1 MKKISVIIPV
11 YNAEKYL
18 KRCVDSVREQT
29 YGNLEIIL
37 VDDGSPDGCPQM
49 CDTFAAEDDRIKVIH
64 KENAGVA
71 AARNTGLAA
80 AGGEYLTFVD
90 SDDYIDPVMYA
101 EMMKQAERGSCD
113 LVMCDCIKEFPDH
126 SELYTHDIRQGYYD
140 SAERILSASSDDGD
154 G

>member
-11 YNAEKYL
+11 YNTEKYL

-49 CDTFAAEDDRIKVIH
+49 CDIFAAEDDRIKVIH

-71 AARNTGLAA
+71 AARNAGLDA
-80 AGGEYLTFVD
+80 AGGEYLAFVD
-90 SDDYIDPVMYA
+90 SDD
-101 EMMKQAERGSCD
+101 
-113 LVMCDCIKEFPDH
+113 
-126 SELYTHDIRQGYYD
+126 
-140 SAERILSASSDDGD
+140 
-154 G
+154 

>member
-11 YNAEKYL
+11 YNTEKYL

-49 CDTFAAEDDRIKVIH
+49 CDAFAAEDDRIKVIH

-71 AARNTGLAA
+71 ADCAACHSRCSRCRHRRTCRALCRELPAKRRNPARPATVRLPR
-80 AGGEYLTFVD
+80 
-90 SDDYIDPVMYA
+90 SDHLLPALHLPM
-101 EMMKQAERGSCD
+101 D
-113 LVMCDCIKEFPDH
+113 L
-126 SELYTHDIRQGYYD
+126 
-140 SAERILSASSDDGD
+140 
-154 G
+154 